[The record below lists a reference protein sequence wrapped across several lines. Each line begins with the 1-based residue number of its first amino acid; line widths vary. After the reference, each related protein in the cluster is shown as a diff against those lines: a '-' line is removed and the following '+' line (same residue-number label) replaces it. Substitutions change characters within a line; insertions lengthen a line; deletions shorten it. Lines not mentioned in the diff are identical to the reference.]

1 MDDPPIGRRLWAPL
15 AALAAA
21 VAVSQSFGRFTYSLL
36 FTDIRDDFGLSNTI
50 AGALGSLNL
59 LAYLLGSVLVS
70 ATVAR
75 VGMGRTVK
83 AGLFG
88 VVVTLALL
96 AWSPSIGLVTATMVL
111 AGATAAGVWVT
122 APGIATEVLGASKR
136 GVAAGWITGG
146 VGLGLVAASVIDA
159 AISQRGWRLVYL
171 VEFAIGI
178 VVVVALVVTT
188 RHLGKR
194 SPLASSA
201 TTPASL
207 ASSATTPASL
217 ASSATT
223 PASPDDSAI
232 TPASASSQS
241 RLRVAAKALKQV
253 PAWRLTMWIYSMFG
267 AVISLVL
274 TFTVALLTEDAGLSS
289 TTAAVAFSLIG
300 VGSMFGGPLLGAL
313 VDKLGSRRSIAIGLL
328 LAITGIVATASG
340 NPVAALIGAFV
351 FGVSFTGHI
360 AAIVAHIAGHLDGDS
375 FGAAYGLV
383 TIVFGAGLALGPQVG
398 GLAADLFDSFLPAFV
413 LAIALCVISLAL
425 TGWGDDPQPRSH
437 AASSR

>member
-1 MDDPPIGRRLWAPL
+1 MNETPVTRRLWAPL

-36 FTDIRDDFGLSNTI
+36 FTDVRDDFSLSNTI

-75 VGMGRTVK
+75 VGMGRTTRF
-83 AGLFG
+83 GLFG

-96 AWSPSIGLVTATMVL
+96 AWSPSVVLVAVAMVL
-111 AGATAAGVWVT
+111 AGGATAGVWVT
-122 APGIATEVLGASKR
+122 APGLATEVLGTTKR

-146 VGLGLVAASVIDA
+146 VGFGLVTASIIDA
-159 AISQRGWRLVYL
+159 VTTQGRWRLVYL
-171 VEFAIGI
+171 VEFVIG
-178 VVVVALVVTT
+178 VVVIVALAITT

-194 SPLASSA
+194 
-201 TTPASL
+201 ASL
-207 ASSATTPASL
+207 ATAASSTATT
-217 ASSATT
+217 
-223 PASPDDSAI
+223 
-232 TPASASSQS
+232 SASGLVNPQS
-241 RLRVAAKALKQV
+241 RLRTAVHALKMV
-253 PAWRLTMWIYSMFG
+253 PAWRLTVSIYSIFA

-313 VDKLGSRRSIAIGLL
+313 ADRLGSRRSIAIGTL
-328 LAITGIVATASG
+328 LAIIGMVAIASG
-340 NPVAALIGAFV
+340 NSIAALSGAFV
-351 FGVSFTGHI
+351 FGVAFTGHI
-360 AAIVAHIAGHLDGDS
+360 SAIVAHIAGQLDGDA

-398 GLAADLFDSFLPAFV
+398 GLTADLFDSFLPAFI
-413 LAIALCVISLAL
+413 LAIALCVVNLAL
-425 TGWGDDPQPRSH
+425 TGWGDDPPLH
-437 AASSR
+437 KHTTSSN